1 MSENHF
7 EDLLSNQGF
16 SSKADKKGPRTIAEM
31 RRQDQAR
38 DVDPLKLK
46 VCAGE
51 RPVTQGV
58 QPVAGLALRLL
69 GGLVGRSARRG
80 LGACSG
86 RRAGSAAGGGGGAPG
101 SSGVLAALT
110 HPVRAG
116 PEPGEALLC
125 TQASA
130 GAPAR
135 RAHCGR

>member
-1 MSENHF
+1 MGRRVGSRIQLPPPPAQKPRVSENHF

-69 GGLVGRSARRG
+69 GG
-80 LGACSG
+80 
-86 RRAGSAAGGGGGAPG
+86 
-101 SSGVLAALT
+101 
-110 HPVRAG
+110 
-116 PEPGEALLC
+116 
-125 TQASA
+125 
-130 GAPAR
+130 
-135 RAHCGR
+135 